1 MKQLLRKRFLLPF
14 IAVLLLL
21 LGIVSC
27 QSKLIYFPRPY
38 EQGYTQRWQQVTQGK
53 VLSFQ
58 TSQGKQQAYLLGSQ
72 NQHSPERLWLVCG
85 GNGTLAG
92 DWTTWMRHDAPKEDA
107 YLLIDYPGYGD
118 NQGSPTPQRIRENIA
133 QALPLAAKELHWS
146 SEELSTRARFFGHSL
161 GCAATLQG
169 AEDHG
174 IHRGVLLSPF
184 TSTMDMAKEVTG
196 MSIGFLVVHRFD
208 NRERISKI
216 AAYNDAQIKIFHGQV
231 DPIIP
236 FTMSQQL
243 QAIAPQKITL
253 ELISNGGH
261 NNLTELVSA
270 KIVAAMRAVR

>member
-1 MKQLLRKRFLLPF
+1 MRKRYLLPF
-14 IAVLLLL
+14 IAVLILL

-72 NQHSPERLWLVCG
+72 NQKSPERLWLVCG

-133 QALPLAAKELHWS
+133 QALPLAAKELSWS
-146 SEELSTRARFFGHSL
+146 NDELSTRTRFFGHSL
-161 GCAATLQG
+161 GCAAALQG
-169 AEDHG
+169 SADHG

-184 TSTMDMAKEVTG
+184 TSAMDMAKEVTG

-208 NRERISKI
+208 NKQRISEIAGYDDSKI
-216 AAYNDAQIKIFHGQV
+216 EIFHGQA

-253 ELISNGGH
+253 DLITNGGH
-261 NNLTELVSA
+261 NNLTELASA

>member
-14 IAVLLLL
+14 IATMLVL

-27 QSKLIYFPRPY
+27 QSKLIYFPRAY
-38 EQGYTQRWQQVTQGK
+38 EQGFTERWQQVTKGK

-58 TSQGKQQAYLLGSQ
+58 TTQGKQQAYMLVPQSLKP
-72 NQHSPERLWLVCG
+72 PERLWLVCG

-92 DWTTWMRHDAPKEDA
+92 DWTMWMRHDAPQEDA
-107 YLLIDYPGYGD
+107 YLLIDYPGYGA
-118 NQGSPTPQRIRENIA
+118 NQGSPTPERIRENIA
-133 QALPLAAKELHWS
+133 QAMPLAAKELHWS
-146 SEELSTRARFFGHSL
+146 MEELSKRARFFGHSL

-208 NRERISKI
+208 NKQRISKI
-216 AAYNDAQIKIFHGQV
+216 SAYDDAQIKIFHGQV

-243 QAIAPQKITL
+243 QDIAPQKISL

-261 NNLTELVSA
+261 NNLTELASA

>member
-1 MKQLLRKRFLLPF
+1 MKRLLRKRFVFPILTILL
-14 IAVLLLL
+14 IL

-38 EQGYTQRWQQVTQGK
+38 EQGYTERWQQVTQGK

-72 NQHSPERLWLVCG
+72 LQKSPERLWLVCG

-92 DWTTWMRHDAPKEDA
+92 DWTMWMRHDAPPEDA
-107 YLLIDYPGYGD
+107 YLLIDYPGYGA
-118 NQGSPTPQRIRENIA
+118 NQGSPTPQRIRENVN
-133 QALPLAAKELHWS
+133 QALELAASEYHWS
-146 SEELSTRARFFGHSL
+146 KEELRSKARFFGHSL
-161 GCAATLQG
+161 GCAAALQG

-196 MSIGFLVVHRFD
+196 APLGFLVVHRFD
-208 NRERISKI
+208 NAKRIREISSFD
-216 AAYNDAQIKIFHGQV
+216 DAQIKIFHGQA
-231 DPIIP
+231 DPVIP

-243 QAIAPQKITL
+243 QSIAPQKISL

-261 NNLTELVSA
+261 NDLTEIA
-270 KIVAAMRAVR
+270 TPKIVAAMRAVR